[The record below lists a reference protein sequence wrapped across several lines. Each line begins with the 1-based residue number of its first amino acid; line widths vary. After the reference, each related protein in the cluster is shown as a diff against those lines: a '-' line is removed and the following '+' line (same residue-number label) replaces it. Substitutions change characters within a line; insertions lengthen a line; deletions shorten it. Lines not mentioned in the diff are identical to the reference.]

1 MVFPVV
7 MYECESWTV
16 KKAERRRI
24 DSFKLGWWRRLLRVP
39 WTARISNHSILKKIG
54 PEYSL
59 KGLTLK
65 LQYFGHL
72 MWSLWLIGKDLI
84 TRKDWRQEEK
94 GMTEDEMV
102 GWHHWLNGHEFE
114 QTLGDGERQ
123 GSLACCSPWGYK
135 ESDMAE
141 RLNHNKW
148 ESNRHLLLRHQLKLT
163 SLSIGLISELS
174 SQLAVLKQV
183 PGILD
188 TPQWA
193 ASLVGI

>member
-1 MVFPVV
+1 M
-7 MYECESWTV
+7 T
-16 KKAERRRI
+16 
-24 DSFKLGWWRRLLRVP
+24 
-39 WTARISNHSILKKIG
+39 
-54 PEYSL
+54 
-59 KGLTLK
+59 KGK
-65 LQYFGHL
+65 
-72 MWSLWLIGKDLI
+72 MI
-84 TRKDWRQEEK
+84 E
-94 GMTEDEMV
+94 
-102 GWHHWLNGHEFE
+102 WHHHINGHEFE

-188 TPQWA
+188 TPQ
-193 ASLVGI
+193 